1 MKEVKIMN
9 KTLKGLLVALIM
21 LYVVSPVDA
30 VPGPVDDLLV
40 TLLGFIGTRALEN
53 TSRKY

>member
-1 MKEVKIMN
+1 MKEVMIMN

-53 TSRKY
+53 KSRKY